1 MYVHV
6 IDVSQKLFNHLLVMY
21 ICMFMLNIVEIF
33 IFMTVIYV
41 FVKLVICNSFFNM
54 TTAI

>member
-6 IDVSQKLFNHLLVMY
+6 IDVSQKLFNHLLVMFIY
-21 ICMFMLNIVEIF
+21 MFMLNIVEIF